1 MYPEATKESFRFETK
16 ANYTVDSTQVD
27 YSFILSEKD
36 TGAREDI
43 YTGLCDCYCQSR
55 GCQCD
60 CHDCG
65 FYQNG

>member
-1 MYPEATKESFRFETK
+1 MYPKATKEPFLFESE
-16 ANYTVDSTQVD
+16 ANFADDSTKID
-27 YSFILSEKD
+27 YGFILSEKD

-60 CHDCG
+60 CHDCA
-65 FYQNG
+65 FWQTK